1 MQGNNM
7 KLTLNGFDEDQFRW
21 CFWSSDSENDA
32 DSMDSGGYGGGGSSS
47 SSSGSGGFGGGGDN
61 DNGSDD
67 ADSMDSGGYDVSS
80 IDASTAGVPSGD
92 RGGDGG
98 SVDRVAYASP
108 TTGQVNT
115 RNFNTSDKYTA
126 GMDRVTVDGKTVAVS
141 PSAVQAAMTG
151 RDTSPVAKAIQAA
164 YSAPVSTAG
173 APSIGGTTVGIAP
186 AAVQPFA
193 PNFINQPLGVG
204 VQMYSM
210 PYDTFQRNVQQVS
223 GYGGLNL
230 SPSTVGMTS
239 FQGGLAATTYDPFGG
254 QQISQFDQGR
264 APTAYG
270 TVDDRNFLEKTLDAL
285 GGTFDYQNQT
295 AAVYDPVTGGY
306 KTFDG
311 QTTMTKTSD
320 NMLTDFAV
328 NALNPFKALT
338 GFVDTKD
345 YVPSAGGQTYQYSD
359 FKGGLLSDMLG
370 ENLVSYDELEAR
382 NAQVGGEGGGEGR
395 FIVPQEVAEIDP
407 ETGEPTQF
415 PEFTP
420 REYKYQPFTSKFY
433 SIPSR
438 FTRPMN
444 LLS

>member
-1 MQGNNM
+1 M

-47 SSSGSGGFGGGGDN
+47 SSSGSGGSGGGS

-67 ADSMDSGGYDVSS
+67 ADSMDSGYDT
-80 IDASTAGVPSGD
+80 STVGMGTNTM
-92 RGGDGG
+92 GGGRDGGG

-108 TTGQVNT
+108 ATGQVNT

-126 GMDRVTVDGKTVAVS
+126 GMGRVTVNGKTVAVS
-141 PSAVQAAMTG
+141 PSAVQAAMAG

-173 APSIGGTTVGIAP
+173 SPSIGGTTAGIAP

-223 GYGGLNL
+223 GYGGMNL
-230 SPSTVGMTS
+230 SPSTLGMTS
-239 FQGGLAATTYDPFGG
+239 FQGGVAATTYDPFGG

-270 TVDDRNFLEKTLDAL
+270 AVDDRSFLEKTLDAL

-311 QTTMTKTSD
+311 QTTLAKTSD
-320 NMLTDFAV
+320 NVLADIIG
-328 NALNPFKALT
+328 NAINPFTGLT
-338 GFVDTKD
+338 GIFDTKT
-345 YVPSAGGQTYQYSD
+345 YQPLAGGEELQYSTAR
-359 FKGGLLSDMLG
+359 GGLLSGMIG
-370 ENLVSYDELEAR
+370 ERLTPMSEIEAR
-382 NAQVGGEGGGEGR
+382 QAQMGGGDGGSDR
-395 FIVPQEVAEIDP
+395 QFIIPQEVAQVDP
-407 ETGEPTQF
+407 ETGEPTAFPAFAPRQF
-415 PEFTP
+415 E
-420 REYKYQPFTSKFY
+420 YQPYVGQFY
-433 SIPSR
+433 TIPSR
-438 FTRPMN
+438 FTRPVS